1 MDQLKRL
8 AANFSVGQR
17 WTILIAAI
25 LVGVGVY
32 ALSNWERERNFRP
45 LYTSLA
51 PEDASVIVTKLKE
64 SATPFRLTA
73 NGTTISVPE
82 ERVAELR
89 LEMAGAGV
97 PKSGRIGFEIFDKTN
112 FGMTDFAEHVNYRRA
127 LEGELERSVMTVA
140 EIEQARVH
148 ISLPQESVF
157 LEARQPAKASVLIRI
172 HPGTNLP
179 ESAIPA
185 ITNLVASAVE
195 GLAPEMVSVLDMR
208 GNLLNKPKRTPG
220 SQGGDQ
226 SGSSDSALEYRHRVE
241 QDLTAK
247 LNSTLEP
254 LVGAG
259 RFRAAVSAECDLTSA
274 DQSEE
279 NLDPTH
285 SVMVTSQKTEDITS
299 PSQHASSASG
309 GVPGTASN
317 LPDPAPRPTT
327 TGGGVSRK
335 TENVSY
341 QTSRL
346 VKHTILPQGA
356 IKKLS
361 VSVLLDQDVRWEG
374 SGPNAKRILAVPT
387 PEKMKTIHDLV
398 AAAAGLDTQRG
409 DQLIVESLPFESTLN
424 LEPPPVFDAPAAG
437 HPKQL
442 TPLEQLKSDPKMMIG
457 LGVGGLVVILAMV
470 FGIRQ
475 MMRKPAPAQ
484 AYAQAALPAPEA
496 SADAVGSGE
505 SDTWSPASLSSGG
518 AGSKT
523 PALAAGRVEALTT
536 QLRAA
541 AQKDVQVSAGV
552 LRGWIREENA

>member
-1 MDQLKRL
+1 M
-8 AANFSVGQR
+8 
-17 WTILIAAI
+17 IAAI
-25 LVGVGVY
+25 LVGFGVY
-32 ALSNWERERNFRP
+32 ALSNWERERDFRP
-45 LYTSLA
+45 LYTALA
-51 PEDASVIVTKLKE
+51 PEDAAVIVQKLKE
-64 SATPFRLTA
+64 SATPFRLTS

-172 HPGTNLP
+172 HPGSTLP
-179 ESAIPA
+179 ESAVPA

-208 GNLLNKPKRTPG
+208 GNLLNRPKRTPG

-226 SGSSDSALEYRHRVE
+226 SGSDSALEYRHRVE

-285 SVMVTSQKTEDITS
+285 SVMVTSQKTEDVTS
-299 PSQHASSASG
+299 PSHTSSASG
-309 GVPGTASN
+309 GIPGTASN
-317 LPDPAPRPTT
+317 LPDPAPKPTT

-335 TENVSY
+335 TENISY

-424 LEPPPVFDAPAAG
+424 LEPPPVFDAPAGG

-442 TPLEQLKSDPKMMIG
+442 TPLEQLKSDPKLMIG
-457 LGVGGLVVILAMV
+457 LGVGALVVLLVVV

-475 MMRKPAPAQ
+475 MLRKPAPVK

-496 SADAVGSGE
+496 AADRGAVSGE
-505 SDTWSPASLSSGG
+505 SDAWSPASLSSSG

-552 LRGWIREENA
+552 LRGWIREESA